1 MKINYVQ
8 HIAVNA
14 KDIDASVAF
23 YRDILGFREQKR
35 VTMGDN
41 DLVYLSINENSE
53 MELFS
58 QRNGTTPNTTEETDA
73 GLRHIA
79 FDVDDLDAWD
89 AYLKEKKVPFTL
101 DPLDMPELGKRGL
114 LILDP
119 DGTVVELCCDL

>member
-89 AYLKEKKVPFTL
+89 AYLKEKKVLFTL